1 MFKKL
6 FRRRKKNTDG
16 EYADS
21 SKRYAPLREDLPDSY
36 REYLYGGQE
45 NGFSGATAEEAKK
58 KHRSKADKKYLVE
71 LCERLIDTAKE
82 LEDIRKEYD
91 VVSSYLND
99 IQIIEKLPEEKRSTI
114 NETAKM
120 ISNLD
125 TVRNQ
130 FLQADHR
137 LSDVQFSQMQDE
149 EDEIPSAIKRF
160 QANEAYLDAIGR
172 DMKLLEGEKM
182 EWTILRNDMLHEQK
196 ILRRLSVFVFSLF
209 VLIVVILAVFAANS
223 YPNSVLYMFIA
234 AFAATLYGAYAIL
247 RYQECARQIKQSDV
261 NKNHAVSLENHAKF
275 KYVNIKNAVEYACAK
290 YHVHNSYELI
300 YLYEQYQEAV
310 RERERFRQ
318 TSDDLARYSQKLV
331 ELLRAENLYDSK
343 IWIHYCNALNDK
355 KEMVELNHDF
365 YERRQKLR
373 AQMESYK
380 TEISQM
386 RSELELHAYEFGDS
400 AKIVAQIIRRIDQLG
415 VTE

>member
-1 MFKKL
+1 
-6 FRRRKKNTDG
+6 
-16 EYADS
+16 
-21 SKRYAPLREDLPDSY
+21 
-36 REYLYGGQE
+36 
-45 NGFSGATAEEAKK
+45 
-58 KHRSKADKKYLVE
+58 
-71 LCERLIDTAKE
+71 
-82 LEDIRKEYD
+82 
-91 VVSSYLND
+91 
-99 IQIIEKLPEEKRSTI
+99 
-114 NETAKM
+114 
-120 ISNLD
+120 
-125 TVRNQ
+125 
-130 FLQADHR
+130 
-137 LSDVQFSQMQDE
+137 
-149 EDEIPSAIKRF
+149 
-160 QANEAYLDAIGR
+160 
-172 DMKLLEGEKM
+172 M
-182 EWTILRNDMLHEQK
+182 EWTILRNELLREQK
-196 ILRRLSVFVFSLF
+196 TLRRLSVFVFSLF
-209 VLIVVILAVFAANS
+209 VLIVVILAVFAAND
-223 YPNSVLYMFIA
+223 YPNSVLFMFIA
-234 AFAATLYGAYAIL
+234 AFVATLYGAYAIL
-247 RYQECARQIKQSDV
+247 RYQECARQIKLSDV

-290 YHVHNSYELI
+290 YHVKNSYELI

-318 TSDDLARYSQKLV
+318 TSDDLARYSQRLV
-331 ELLRAENLYDSK
+331 ELLQSEKLYDSR